1 MKANYSISIDGSD
14 VSSNFGPVLQ
24 SMSITDSDGGKSDTL
39 DIVLNDMYGQLL
51 LPRASAAIQAA
62 IWWEEVPAFSVAG
75 AVTFSGKTDEPKSHG
90 SRSGGLTLSIGAKS
104 ADHVGKGKAK
114 LNKQQDNTTFGAV
127 AQQWGQLAGYQ
138 VQVDSSLA
146 SIKRAYWAMHNESFH
161 NWGRRIA
168 KELGAT
174 FKIAYPK
181 AAFVPRNSG
190 TSASGQQLSPLIV
203 VAPGNLIS
211 WEITPIQGRGL
222 YANSRAFYYDPAAAL
237 YKVVSNATG
246 INGAEADLTDAHKH
260 ADQDHATNKSKS
272 NAADSQRKSG
282 GGSIELYGDPRAMSQ
297 NDCQLSGARAG
308 VDGAYRIKTARH
320 TFSRGGGWSCSV
332 DVEQP
337 QGAAGS
343 DSRGK

>member
-1 MKANYSISIDGSD
+1 
-14 VSSNFGPVLQ
+14 
-24 SMSITDSDGGKSDTL
+24 MS
-39 DIVLNDMYGQLL
+39 
-51 LPRASAAIQAA
+51 
-62 IWWEEVPAFSVAG
+62 
-75 AVTFSGKTDEPKSHG
+75 FSGKTDEPKSHG
-90 SRSGGLTLSIGAKS
+90 SRSKGLTLAISAKS
-104 ADHVGKGKAK
+104 ADHVGKGKEK
-114 LNKQQDNTTFGAV
+114 KQRQKDNTTFGAV
-127 AQQWGQLAGYQ
+127 AQQWGTEAGYQ
-138 VQVDSSLA
+138 VKVDSSLS
-146 SIKRAYWAMHNESFH
+146 SIQRAYWAMHNESFH

-174 FKIAYPK
+174 FKIAYPN

-237 YKVVSNATG
+237 YKVVSQATG
-246 INGAEADLTDAHKH
+246 LSAAQSDLTDGHKH
-260 ADQDHATNKSKS
+260 ADQDHATNKAKS

-297 NDCQLSGARAG
+297 NNCQLSGARAG
-308 VDGAYRIKTARH
+308 VDGSYRIKTARH
-320 TFSRGGGWSCSV
+320 TLTRGGGWKISV

-337 QGAAGS
+337 QGAAGT
-343 DSRGK
+343 DSR